1 MAGIGG
7 YMSGGG
13 ILGGYMSG
21 GPTGLLGGG
30 QAPPYA
36 SFGEWAK
43 ANPDTVSSLAFGLL
57 SGPTFR
63 DSLANAAGAYSKAAP
78 MDRRRQAVNTW
89 LKAGGPTD
97 IQNPATAA
105 LFQDA
110 PDLAEKYIAGKLSG
124 PSQTD
129 DMQEYSYALSQGY
142 KGSFF
147 DYQRDMK
154 KSGATTVNVG
164 PSGEP
169 LGNPPNDMAWA
180 RGEDGNIL
188 YEPDPVSGYR
198 RPVAVPIGGTK
209 AAATSANM
217 ARSADTKKLG
227 SRIVMA
233 DVDRALKLIDDNSKG
248 LAPVTGLPGAIGKN
262 IPGSAAND
270 LRATLETVK
279 ANVGFDKLQ
288 AMREASPT
296 GGALGQ
302 VSDFENKLMAAVIGS
317 LDQSQTEAQLRFNL
331 ERVKLVYEKIVNDGI
346 SPDDPIVAEIFGGAP
361 PPSNAAPAPPS
372 GAKPVYTSPSG
383 AKVYPE

>member
-1 MAGIGG
+1 MG
-7 YMSGGG
+7 GGG

-30 QAPPYA
+30 QAAPYG

-43 ANPDTVSSLAFGLL
+43 ANPDTVSALAMGLL

-63 DSLANAAGAYSKAAP
+63 DSLAGASAGYAQAAP

-147 DYQRDMK
+147 DYQRDLK
-154 KSGATTVNVG
+154 KSGATSVNVG
-164 PSGEP
+164 PQGES

-180 RGEDGNIL
+180 RDANGNVL
-188 YEPDPVSGYR
+188 YEADPTSGYR

-209 AAATSANM
+209 VDKTAAAASDA
-217 ARSADTKKLG
+217 ADTRKAVAG
-227 SRIVMA
+227 FVSQDI
-233 DVDRALKLIDDNSKG
+233 DRAIKKIEDADKSFVP
-248 LAPVTGLPGAIGKN
+248 ATGLPGSVAQN
-262 IPGSAAND
+262 IPGTAAND
-270 LRATLETVK
+270 VRNLIDGVK
-279 ANVGFDKLQ
+279 ANVTFDKLQ

-302 VSDFENKLMAAVIGS
+302 VSNFENYLMSSTLGS
-317 LDQSQTEAQLRFNL
+317 LDQSQTRDQLLANL
-331 ERVKLVYEKIVNDGI
+331 KRVKLVYEKIINEGI
-346 SPDDPIVAEIFGGAP
+346 KPGDPIAAEIMSGASP
-361 PPSNAAPAPPS
+361 TSASPAAPAAPS
-372 GAKPVYTSPSG
+372 RAAPVYTSPSG